1 MQIVLKELAV
11 FYDPLVP
18 KKTLIY
24 RKTAS
29 KTVQVNKNII
39 YTICN
44 STKKQIITEYVV
56 NRENTCFKI
65 TKI

>member
-1 MQIVLKELAV
+1 MQIVLKELAI
-11 FYDPLVP
+11 FYDPLVQK

-44 STKKQIITEYVV
+44 STKKQIITEYV
-56 NRENTCFKI
+56 NQCQ
-65 TKI
+65 